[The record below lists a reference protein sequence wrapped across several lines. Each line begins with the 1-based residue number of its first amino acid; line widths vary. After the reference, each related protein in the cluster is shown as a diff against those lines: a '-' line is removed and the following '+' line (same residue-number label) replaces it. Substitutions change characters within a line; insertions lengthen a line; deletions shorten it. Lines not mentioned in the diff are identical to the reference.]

1 MPPTKAAAAT
11 SNSTECAV
19 DSTLHRKVPAQGG
32 TGKSTKPPNKALA
45 VQTGSVAS
53 AAAATRLGV
62 VDTPPPRLTMDQ
74 QIAADIADAKAAS
87 ARRRENRI
95 QRMVA
100 SNGWTLDY
108 AKKMDM
114 LSRAKTARARDLAQK
129 KHVDSCILVHPTSPD
144 PDFVWGGNDVGWVP
158 RE

>member
-11 SNSTECAV
+11 SNSTENAV
-19 DSTLHRKVPAQGG
+19 GNAQHMTQAAQGG
-32 TGKSTKPPNKALA
+32 AGKSTKPPNKALA

-87 ARRRENRI
+87 AKRHQRYIQVKAASLGVTEDQAEKIAQAEN
-95 QRMVA
+95 A
-100 SNGWTLDY
+100 N
-108 AKKMDM
+108 
-114 LSRAKTARARDLAQK
+114 ARALAQK
-129 KHVDSCILVHPTSPD
+129 NWADIHTRKSSTSPD
-144 PDFVWGGNDVGWVP
+144 IVWCGKDVGWVT